1 MTALNSGSLATL
13 SANATGWAAAP
24 LIDAVNMLQWTEDLA
39 ADQVRAILR
48 QVPLD
53 SRRNAAEVLSAIRQ
67 GDLPAARRQA
77 HRLKGMAANIGAQRL
92 AEIARD
98 IEYGA
103 EADADLDTLVAAL
116 STVLEDTLVA
126 IAAVAT

>member
-1 MTALNSGSLATL
+1 MTGLRTGSQATPLAT
-13 SANATGWAAAP
+13 AAEWATAP
-24 LIDAVNMLQWTEDLA
+24 LIDSINLLQWTEDLA
-39 ADQVRAILR
+39 ADQVRAILQ

-53 SRRNAAEVLSAIRQ
+53 SRRNAAEIVSSVKQNDR
-67 GDLPAARRQA
+67 PAARRQA

-103 EADADLDTLVAAL
+103 DTDANLETLAAAL
-116 STVLEDTLVA
+116 SNVLEDTLVA
-126 IAAVAT
+126 IAAIKT